1 MGRPRPKRE
10 GGPACSRRVKQRA
23 TRSVCVQS
31 RSTRQL
37 DRNPK
42 GERASNE
49 VGQWLMKSDGGASL
63 RVGMLV
69 LQLLDFLLR
78 AEVSSIHSTQT
89 PSRRLMGNRYN
100 LRPPL

>member
-37 DRNPK
+37 DRNLK
-42 GERASNE
+42 GERASKE
-49 VGQWLMKSDGGASL
+49 EGQWLMKSDGGGASL
-63 RVGMLV
+63 RVSMLV

-78 AEVSSIHSTQT
+78 AEV
-89 PSRRLMGNRYN
+89 
-100 LRPPL
+100 